1 MQVLSFFFPF
11 CMTEVKPIK
20 EKGLN
25 SSHKYL
31 IEFVNVL
38 LINQN
43 ELVKSLSKE
52 DNLAI
57 SSTVS
62 TFIILFICLLKK
74 VSMQLIQEFF
84 SSVVLSLRL
93 LSEGIVTGKARLF
106 VFVCALFQ

>member
-62 TFIILFICLLKK
+62 TFIVLFICLLKK
-74 VSMQLIQEFF
+74 VSMQLIQEF

>member
-74 VSMQLIQEFF
+74 VSMQLIQEF